1 MIGLLS
7 HSEQVFSDPIE
18 QAFTYI
24 YDKGIWGKN
33 SLGEG
38 TSGGGSSLKATE
50 TYRAF
55 LQDFF
60 ATHNISS
67 VVDVGCGDWE
77 FSRYINWENIQY
89 TGYDVVASV
98 INKNQKNFSQENIC
112 FVHANAL
119 TEDLPQA
126 DLLIC
131 KDVLQHLSNESVILF
146 LEQTN
151 KFKYCLITNDINQN
165 MPTKNNQ
172 EISDGSYRRL
182 DLTAPPFNVEGDKI
196 FTYKEGPNTKQ
207 VLLMANE

>member
-1 MIGLLS
+1 
-7 HSEQVFSDPIE
+7 
-18 QAFTYI
+18 
-24 YDKGIWGKN
+24 
-33 SLGEG
+33 
-38 TSGGGSSLKATE
+38 
-50 TYRAF
+50 
-55 LQDFF
+55 
-60 ATHNISS
+60 
-67 VVDVGCGDWE
+67 VDVGCGDWE

-112 FVHANAL
+112 FVHANDL